1 MATVKIPSL
10 MRDLTSGEDQVDV
23 SGRTLRHVI
32 DALDHIYP
40 GVKIRLCEGE
50 QLNPTIAASV
60 DGRISRLGLSQPV
73 DPDSEIRFLPPV
85 HGG

>member
-1 MATVKIPSL
+1 

-23 SGRTLRHVI
+23 SGKTLRHVI

-40 GVKIRLCEGE
+40 GFKTRLCEGE
-50 QLNPTIAASV
+50 RLNPAIAASV

-73 DPDSEIRFLPPV
+73 DVDSEIRFLPPV